1 MSAPFLDRGG
11 IEKILPHRG
20 GALIL
25 EEVLELEPGQ
35 RAVGIKR
42 VRADDPFL
50 EGHFPERPVMP
61 AAAIIELMAQVAGVL
76 TLLTIPEHM
85 RKEGVALLGLDKT
98 RFRRPVFPGDE
109 ITVEV
114 TIVQRRDPIWKFTAV
129 ARVGEEKVAEADLL
143 AGLTSKEERAL
154 SVLRSDRGRER

>member
-1 MSAPFLDRGG
+1 MGNPFLDRSG

-25 EEVLELEPGQ
+25 EEVLELKPGE

-42 VRADDPFL
+42 VREDDPFL

-76 TLLTIPEHM
+76 TLLTLPERM
-85 RKEGVALLGLDKT
+85 RGEGVALLGLDRA

-109 ITVEV
+109 LAVEV
-114 TIVQRRDPIWKFTAV
+114 TIGQRRDPIWKFDAV
-129 ARVGEEKVAEADLL
+129 ARVGAEKVAEAGLL
-143 AGLTSKEERAL
+143 AGLTSKEERGL
-154 SVLRSDRGRER
+154 SAQRSGLGRGR